1 MNCTTM
7 DNPCATI
14 QYVVDKVAILDDTIK
29 IDGSLGNFTVT
40 SEVQISNC
48 MNLTFTSY
56 NGVAWIHG
64 DVKLFGTTHF
74 GYFVT
79 LEYPKGSGHCEM
91 HFNTM
96 NFRNIKLADSSYF
109 HEPYSIVN
117 MTLTVTNCLFD
128 FSGSEVPEVH
138 TLKIGPPPL
147 IVIISKHS
155 YISIENCIMKASY
168 KIGILQYPPGTTC
181 TKFSS
186 TQITLKNTYIEDAL
200 YVVMENQDNC
210 AHAMVEE
217 SSKLTVINSLI
228 HSRVKYKFVHP
239 QFWFIRGVQEYQ
251 GEFLVIYMEN
261 SRFENILVERWAA
274 AVMQIKWE
282 ARVFISNCTFK
293 GNIGVVGGAIYLQL
307 NHLTIVDSKF
317 YDNEARIITLCSVKD
332 QEGVGG
338 AICVNSQPYTVKIY
352 NSSFINNKATCMGS
366 SIYLGFVVY
375 IVVRQTQFIT
385 SFTSS
390 SDTIWFS
397 LSERLLLDEVSF
409 EARRDSVQGGKL
421 FLSKTNKLFPSE
433 RIPIFKCPIGSMLH
447 FMDSF
452 DEGHTFRERKVTCQ
466 YCQNGSYTLT
476 PSNMS
481 GFSEIN
487 NKQRILQPQCQL
499 CSFGATC
506 KHGIKP
512 KPNFWGYVHKN
523 KAFLIACP
531 PGYCCQTSNQCIALN
546 SCNSKRTGRLCGK
559 CKGGYFQSVFTTNCL
574 EDKICKPGKY
584 WTLAIITCIMF
595 TVLFMFLQDIFFFIA
610 KILNLTYLASVLRK
624 KVGWLGE
631 TLLFVRSNGYQFDQ
645 RSENEPNSYRE
656 GQEVERNEEPENYE
670 GIATPNESSTAGGLI
685 KIVFSFYQIHSIIT
699 VYKSSKEFQ
708 YIKDLRELASS
719 IFNLNS
725 QVPLSQEFHC
735 PLHGIGSITKVWIK
749 ALFPV
754 NCLLFAGFLYAF
766 SVALSHF
773 SSNQFIWKCCMK
785 AKPRL
790 LAAILQLSLLGYS
803 TLISS
808 ILSFV
813 TCISLE
819 NGDRI
824 LYIDGNVPCYQQWQ
838 YAILAFI
845 VLWAIPLIYILYKLP
860 RYIRKEQ
867 ISVRGVYIALLLPLP
882 FTIYKIVRSERK
894 LRRVISDDL
903 SNNQCKTVLIPY
915 IRMKR
920 TKVTM
925 LQLLD
930 VIEGPFRYKTSGE
943 KGERLSWE
951 PVLLLQRILLSLCRT
966 FVLQPGMKS
975 LLLVLFVIIFLQMNA
990 HYRPFSSGFLNAIN
1004 GITFFLLCIT
1014 GIINSIYAFM
1024 YEYGSI
1030 TRGPFAQL
1038 LDIFDYFEFAIIMI
1052 FPVIAVITLTT
1063 LVIAKVTGFVASMVG
1078 FLIAKCKRWESK
1090 DD

>member
-7 DNPCATI
+7 DKPCATI
-14 QYVVDKVAILDDTIK
+14 QYVVDKMAILNDIIK
-29 IDGSLGNFTVT
+29 IDGSLGIFTVT

-64 DVKLFGTTHF
+64 DVKLLRITYF
-74 GYFVT
+74 GYFLT
-79 LEYPKGSGHCEM
+79 LDYPKGTEHCEL
-91 HFNTM
+91 HFNTL
-96 NFRNIKLADSSYF
+96 NFRNTKLANSFYF
-109 HEPYSIVN
+109 LKPDPIVT

-128 FSGSEVPEVH
+128 FSGSEISEY
-138 TLKIGPPPL
+138 GARPL
-147 IVIISKHS
+147 IVIESKHS
-155 YISIENCIMKASY
+155 YISIENCIMTASC
-168 KIGILQYPPGTTC
+168 KIGILEYSSSRTC
-181 TKFSS
+181 TKFPS
-186 TQITLKNTYIEDAL
+186 TQITLKNTYIEDAW
-200 YVVMENQDNC
+200 YVVQEFQDTC
-210 AHAMVEE
+210 TYATIEE

-228 HSRVKYKFVHP
+228 HSRGNCKVTFP
-239 QFWFIRGVQEYQ
+239 QFWFLGGAQEYI
-251 GEFLVIYMEN
+251 GDFLVIYMEN
-261 SRFENILVERWAA
+261 SRFENILVGGFQA
-274 AVMQIKWE
+274 AVMHIQWLS
-282 ARVFISNCTFK
+282 RVFIRNCTFK
-293 GNIGVVGGAIYLQL
+293 GNIGVVGGAIYLQST
-307 NHLTIVDSKF
+307 HLTIVDSRF
-317 YDNEARIITLCSVKD
+317 YDNEARKFTLCSLKD
-332 QEGVGG
+332 QAGIGG
-338 AICVNSQPYTVKIY
+338 AIFVNSNFRLTAVKIY
-352 NSSFINNKATCMGS
+352 NSSFINNKATCVGS
-366 SIYLGFVVY
+366 SIYMGAAHE
-375 IVVRQTQFIT
+375 IVGKQTQFIT

-390 SDTIWFS
+390 PDTIWFS
-397 LSERLLLDEVSF
+397 SSQTLLLDQVSF
-409 EARRDSVQGGKL
+409 EARQDSMQGGEL
-421 FLSKTNKLFPSE
+421 FLSETNKSFPSE
-433 RIPIFKCPIGSMLH
+433 RVPIFKCPIGSMLH
-447 FMDSF
+447 FLDSNHV
-452 DEGHTFRERKVTCQ
+452 GFRTRRVTCQ
-466 YCQNGSYTLT
+466 YCQYGTYTST

-487 NKQRILQPQCQL
+487 SKQRILQPQCQL

-512 KPNFWGYVHKN
+512 KPNFWGYVHKS

-559 CKGGYFQSVFTTNCL
+559 CKDGYFQSVFTTNCL

-610 KILNLTYLASVLRK
+610 KVLNMNYLASVLKK

-631 TLLFVRSNGYQFDQ
+631 TLQCVRSDGYQFDQ
-645 RSENEPNSYRE
+645 RSENESNGYRE
-656 GQEVERNEEPENYE
+656 GQEVERDEEPENYE
-670 GIATPNESSTAGGLI
+670 GIATPNENSTAGGLI

-699 VYKSSKEFQ
+699 VYKSSKGFQ

-773 SSNQFIWKCCMK
+773 SSNQFIWKCSTK

-790 LAAILQLSLLGYS
+790 LAAMLQLTLLGYS

-808 ILSFV
+808 ILSFI

-838 YAILAFI
+838 YAIIALI
-845 VLWAIPLIYILYKLP
+845 VIWAIPLIYILYKLP

-882 FTIYKIVRSERK
+882 FAIYKIVRSERK

-920 TKVTM
+920 TNVTM

-966 FVLQPGMKS
+966 FALQPGMRS
-975 LLLVLFVIIFLQMNA
+975 LLLLLFVIIFLYMNA
-990 HYRPFSSGFLNAIN
+990 HCRPFSSGFLNAIN
-1004 GITFFLLCIT
+1004 GITFILICIT
-1014 GIINSIYAFM
+1014 ASINAIYAFIF
-1024 YEYGSI
+1024 EYGSI

-1038 LDIFDYFEFAIIMI
+1038 LDIFDYFEFVIIMI

-1063 LVIAKVTGFVASMVG
+1063 LVIAKFTGFVAFMVG
-1078 FLIAKCKRWESK
+1078 FLIAKCKRWESR

>member
-14 QYVVDKVAILDDTIK
+14 QYVVDKVAKLNDIIK

-40 SEVQISNC
+40 REVQISNC

-64 DVKLFGTTHF
+64 DVKLLGITYF
-74 GYFVT
+74 GYFLT
-79 LEYPKGSGHCEM
+79 LDYPKGSGNCEM
-91 HFNTM
+91 HFNTL
-96 NFRNIKLADSSYF
+96 NFRHIKLASSSYF

-128 FSGSEVPEVH
+128 FSGSGIPE
-138 TLKIGPPPL
+138 IGALSL
-147 IVIISKHS
+147 IVIKSKHS
-155 YISIENCIMKASY
+155 YISIENCIMKASC
-168 KIGILQYPPGTTC
+168 KIGILQYPSSRTC
-181 TKFSS
+181 TKFPS
-186 TQITLKNTYIEDAL
+186 TQITLKNTYIEDAW
-200 YVVMENQDNC
+200 YVVQEDQHTC
-210 AHAMVEE
+210 THAMVEE

-228 HSRVKYKFVHP
+228 HSRGKCKFTSP
-239 QFWFIRGVQEYQ
+239 QFWFVGGAQEYQ
-251 GEFLVIYMEN
+251 GDLLVIYMEN
-261 SRFENILVERWAA
+261 SRFENLLVRVMKA
-274 AVMQIKWE
+274 AVMQIKWLS
-282 ARVFISNCTFK
+282 RVFISNCTFK
-293 GNIGVVGGAIYLQL
+293 GNIGVVGGAIYLQS
-307 NHLTIVDSKF
+307 NHLTIIDSKF
-317 YDNEARIITLCSVKD
+317 YDNEARIITLCSLKD

-338 AICVNSQPYTVKIY
+338 AVFLDINNHPHSVKIY
-352 NSSFINNKATCMGS
+352 NSSFVNNKATCVGS
-366 SIYLGFVVY
+366 SIYLGDVHEIEVW
-375 IVVRQTQFIT
+375 QTQFIT
-385 SFTSS
+385 SFTNS
-390 SDTIWFS
+390 SDIIWFS
-397 LSERLLLDEVSF
+397 SSENMILDQVSF
-409 EARRDSVQGGKL
+409 EARQDSMQGGEL
-421 FLSKTNKLFPSE
+421 FLSRTNNLFLSE
-433 RIPIFKCPIGSMLH
+433 RIPVFKCPIGSMLNFLNSSH
-447 FMDSF
+447 GSF
-452 DEGHTFRERKVTCQ
+452 RTRKVTCQ
-466 YCQNGSYTLT
+466 YCQYGTYTST

-481 GFSEIN
+481 GFSEIK

-499 CSFGATC
+499 CSFGAVC

-512 KPNFWGYVHKN
+512 KPNFWGYVHKS

-559 CKGGYFQSVFTTNCL
+559 CKDGYFQSVFTTNCL
-574 EDKICKPGKY
+574 EKENCKPEKY

-595 TVLFMFLQDIFFFIA
+595 TVLFMFLQDIFLFIG
-610 KILNLTYLASVLRK
+610 KILNLNYLLSLLRK

-631 TLLFVRSNGYQFDQ
+631 TLLFVRSDGYQFDQ
-645 RSENEPNSYRE
+645 GSENEPNSYRE
-656 GQEVERNEEPENYE
+656 SQEVERNEEPENYE
-670 GIATPNESSTAGGLI
+670 GIATPNENSKAGGLI

-708 YIKDLRELASS
+708 YFKDLRELALS

-754 NCLLFAGFLYAF
+754 NCLLFTGFLYAI
-766 SVALSHF
+766 SVVLSHF
-773 SSNQFIWKCCMK
+773 SSNQFIWKCSMK
-785 AKPRL
+785 AKSRL
-790 LAAILQLSLLGYS
+790 LATILQLTLLGYS
-803 TLISS
+803 TLTSS
-808 ILSFV
+808 ILSLV

-824 LYIDGNVPCYQQWQ
+824 LYIDGNVPCYQTWQ

-845 VLWAIPLIYILYKLP
+845 ALWAMPLIYILYKLP

-882 FTIYKIVRSERK
+882 FTICKIVRGERK
-894 LRRVISDDL
+894 LRRAISDDL
-903 SNNQCKTVLIPY
+903 SNNQCETVLIPY

-920 TKVTM
+920 RNVTM

-966 FVLQPGMKS
+966 FALQPGMRS
-975 LLLVLFVIIFLQMNA
+975 LLLLLFVIIFLYMNA

-1004 GITFFLLCIT
+1004 GITFILLCIT
-1014 GIINSIYAFM
+1014 ASINAIYAFIF
-1024 YEYGSI
+1024 EYGSI
-1030 TRGPFAQL
+1030 TRGPFAHL
-1038 LDIFDYFEFAIIMI
+1038 LDIFDYFEFVIIMI

-1063 LVIAKVTGFVASMVG
+1063 LVIAKFTGFVASMVG
-1078 FLIAKCKRWESK
+1078 VLIAKCKRWESK